1 MAINLK
7 NFLFSQSKN
16 SKIRDFQDL
25 DHIDGLAISAI
36 SAKLYKHERDDVVI
50 FYFRDGANFGSVY
63 TQSKIFSENS
73 AAPDIIS
80 GVLASSI
87 KHESISSTIAYSYPL

>member
-50 FYFRDGANFGSVY
+50 FYFRDGANFDLFALS
-63 TQSKIFSENS
+63 QRFSLRILNG
-73 AAPDIIS
+73 I
-80 GVLASSI
+80 
-87 KHESISSTIAYSYPL
+87 

>member
-63 TQSKIFSENS
+63 TPVSYTHLTL
-73 AAPDIIS
+73 P
-80 GVLASSI
+80 
-87 KHESISSTIAYSYPL
+87 TIYSV